1 MEGRNTTRTCVNI
14 PYIPSDKLGVLRAIL
29 TESVSTKVSPLFKQL
44 LTFWNEKRMVRNG
57 VPLIRRL
64 LSVQKTEKD
73 NHATEDDKKK
83 VKVQNRPLIFSV
95 SLSNSR
101 NNCESGSAYDTILSV
116 LGCW

>member
-1 MEGRNTTRTCVNI
+1 VNI
-14 PYIPSDKLGVLRAIL
+14 PYIPSDKLGVLRGIL
-29 TESVSTKVSPLFKQL
+29 SDGVTAKVSPLFKQL

-83 VKVQNRPLIFSV
+83 IKVISIPFFNFLNCF
-95 SLSNSR
+95 R
-101 NNCESGSAYDTILSV
+101 NNYEFGNACVMILSV
-116 LGCW
+116 LGCSWSRSKSVND

>member
-29 TESVSTKVSPLFKQL
+29 SESVTTKVSPLFKQL

-83 VKVQNRPLIFSV
+83 VKVQNRQPIVYSV
-95 SLSNSR
+95 FTSNSR
-101 NNCESGSAYDTILSV
+101 NNCESGSAYVTILSV
-116 LGCW
+116 LGC

>member
-1 MEGRNTTRTCVNI
+1 MEGRNSSRSVNI
-14 PYIPSDKLGVLRAIL
+14 PYIPSDKLGVLRSIL
-29 TESVSTKVSPLFKQL
+29 SDDVTAKVSPLFKQL

-83 VKVQNRPLIFSV
+83 IKVSTL
-95 SLSNSR
+95 SLF
-101 NNCESGSAYDTILSV
+101 ESHPF
-116 LGCW
+116 LGTTTSLATPAS